1 MKYSSVVWDL
11 DQILCVHE
19 CVLLSKKNLWRYQF
33 MVDDYHITMLQIT
46 YVGKVMLIGDNDQWF
61 SDKEDRDVKIDSP
74 NQKR

>member
-1 MKYSSVVWDL
+1 MA
-11 DQILCVHE
+11 
-19 CVLLSKKNLWRYQF
+19 
-33 MVDDYHITMLQIT
+33 DDYHITMLQIT